1 MDWGIGPEP
10 PCGLLELALAPDR
23 VLAPGLVPGNS
34 DMHEPLEEVAL
45 GRLGSA
51 PDVLEHLV
59 GGEVL
64 AAADQ
69 LEAALELVIRVK
81 RRP

>member
-1 MDWGIGPEP
+1 VD
-10 PCGLLELALAPDR
+10 
-23 VLAPGLVPGNS
+23 
-34 DMHEPLEEVAL
+34 EPLVEVAL
-45 GRLGSA
+45 RRLGLA